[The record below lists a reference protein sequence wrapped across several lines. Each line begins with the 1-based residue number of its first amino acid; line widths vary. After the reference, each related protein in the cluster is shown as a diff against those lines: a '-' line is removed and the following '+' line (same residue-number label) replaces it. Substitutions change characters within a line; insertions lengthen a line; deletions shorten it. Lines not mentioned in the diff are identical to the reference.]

1 MSSTLKNGLLFLVV
15 LLILQEI
22 ILRIVF
28 PIPELS
34 NFDRANYIPGTEKGL
49 TFPFYRNSKW
59 IWESELDTNYQF
71 EHELNR
77 YGFRDEE
84 WKIEK
89 PSGKKRMLV
98 IGDSFTEGIM
108 AEQDQMIKSGFKQ
121 KDSEDHYEILNL
133 GIMGVGMNSYLKI
146 TADAISIFKPD
157 LVCLLL
163 YSNDLTDKK
172 PIIPENQLIAKKFIF
187 FTPRLI
193 EVYRQIKNGS
203 PIPFRFDWK
212 KKSFLPAMT
221 DKSFPWYGRE
231 NVLLEHTIK
240 EVRNSMIE
248 GKTNPFKLNQILRE
262 RAGLLKQPNLE
273 EAFDYFR
280 KLTEKNHV
288 KLVIGY
294 IPARHQV
301 TNYYYQFDQLFCQKD
316 CPEQL
321 DLTVAQ
327 YNQHQNYLENLSVI
341 NDFEF
346 INFTSLIKTE
356 ESNNH
361 HLYWDYDDHMKGKGY
376 LLLGKHLY
384 EKVKNI
390 QP

>member
-1 MSSTLKNGLLFLVV
+1 MSSTLKNGILFLLV
-15 LLILQEI
+15 LLIFQEI
-22 ILRIVF
+22 ILRLAF

-84 WKIEK
+84 WKTEK
-89 PSGKKRMLV
+89 SSYKKRILV

-108 AEQDQMIKSGFKQ
+108 AEQDQTIKSGFKQ
-121 KDSEDHYEILNL
+121 KDTEDLYEILNL
-133 GIMGVGMNSYLKI
+133 GIMGVGMNSYLKL
-146 TADAISIFKPD
+146 TTDAISIFKPD
-157 LVCLLL
+157 IVCLLL

-172 PIIPENQLIAKKFIF
+172 PIIPENQLVAQKYNY
-187 FTPRLI
+187 FTPRLLEI
-193 EVYRQIKNGS
+193 YRQIKNGS
-203 PIPFRFDWK
+203 PIPFRFNWK

-221 DKSFPWYGRE
+221 NKSFPWYGRE
-231 NVLLEHTIK
+231 NVLLEHTVK

-262 RAGLLKQPNLE
+262 KDGLLKQPHFE
-273 EAFDYFR
+273 KAFDYFR
-280 KLTEKNHV
+280 KITETNNV
-288 KLVIGY
+288 ELVIGY

-301 TNYYYQFDQLFCQKD
+301 TNYYYQFEKSFCKKD
-316 CPEQL
+316 CPDQL

-327 YNQHQNYLENLSVI
+327 YNQHQNYLENLSAI

-346 INFTSLIKTE
+346 LNFTTLIKTE
-356 ESNNH
+356 ESRNH
-361 HLYWDYDDHMKGKGY
+361 HLYWDYDDHMKGIGY
-376 LLLGKHLY
+376 LLLGNQLY
-384 EKVKNI
+384 EKVKSI
-390 QP
+390 QH

>member
-157 LVCLLL
+157 LVCL
-163 YSNDLTDKK
+163 
-172 PIIPENQLIAKKFIF
+172 
-187 FTPRLI
+187 
-193 EVYRQIKNGS
+193 
-203 PIPFRFDWK
+203 
-212 KKSFLPAMT
+212 
-221 DKSFPWYGRE
+221 
-231 NVLLEHTIK
+231 
-240 EVRNSMIE
+240 
-248 GKTNPFKLNQILRE
+248 
-262 RAGLLKQPNLE
+262 
-273 EAFDYFR
+273 
-280 KLTEKNHV
+280 
-288 KLVIGY
+288 
-294 IPARHQV
+294 
-301 TNYYYQFDQLFCQKD
+301 
-316 CPEQL
+316 
-321 DLTVAQ
+321 
-327 YNQHQNYLENLSVI
+327 
-341 NDFEF
+341 
-346 INFTSLIKTE
+346 
-356 ESNNH
+356 
-361 HLYWDYDDHMKGKGY
+361 
-376 LLLGKHLY
+376 
-384 EKVKNI
+384 
-390 QP
+390 